1 MATQSEPLV
10 IIMIMGQYVRFN
22 ERTGLVTSIWGG
34 IIITWGRLNI
44 KILSYQYRDPYVK
57 DKTALRQSY
66 L

>member
-57 DKTALRQSY
+57 DKTAC
-66 L
+66 